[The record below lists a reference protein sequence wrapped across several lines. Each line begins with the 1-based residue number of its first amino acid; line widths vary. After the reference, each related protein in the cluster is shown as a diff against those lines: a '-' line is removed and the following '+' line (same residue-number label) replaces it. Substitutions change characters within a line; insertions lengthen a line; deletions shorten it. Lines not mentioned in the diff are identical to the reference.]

1 MSKGETVKAERDFMK
16 QKIIGTG
23 LSGLVGSRI
32 VELLKDKFEFVDF
45 SLDTG
50 VNILDKENLS
60 QAFEKNKN
68 AVAVLHMAAFT
79 DTNAAWEQRGDKL
92 GICYQLNV
100 EGTRNILDLAKKYN
114 QYLVYI
120 STDFVFDGT
129 KTTPYTET
137 DTPNPIEWYGETK
150 YLGEKV
156 ITDSGYPNY
165 NISRITYPYRAEFE
179 KKVDIIRKVLIK
191 LQNNE
196 PVKMFF
202 DQICTYT
209 FVDDIAQA
217 LGYFFENK
225 NTGIY
230 HLVGSSSHSP
240 YEMCLEIAKVFN
252 LNKDLIST
260 SSLEEYIK
268 SQSEGSRPWQKTLIT
283 SNKKVTNLGLT
294 FKTLTEGLEEIKNQ
308 LKL

>member
-1 MSKGETVKAERDFMK
+1 M

-45 SLDTG
+45 SLDSG
-50 VNILDKENLS
+50 VNLLDQQSLS
-60 QAFEKNKN
+60 QAFEKNKD

-79 DTNAAWEQRGDKL
+79 DTNTAWEQKGDKS

-100 EGTRNILDLAKKYN
+100 EGTRSILNLAKKYN
-114 QYLVYI
+114 QYLIYI

-129 KTTPYTET
+129 KTTPYLET

-150 YLGEKV
+150 YLGEEV
-156 ITDSGYPNY
+156 ITDSGYTNY
-165 NISRITYPYRAEFE
+165 NISRITYPYRAEYD
-179 KKVDIIRKVLIK
+179 KKIDIIRKVLTK

-196 PVKMFF
+196 PVKMFS

-209 FVDDIAQA
+209 FIDDIAQA
-217 LGYFFENK
+217 LGYFLENK

-240 YEMCLEIAKVFN
+240 YEMCLEIAKAFN
-252 LNKDLIST
+252 LNKDLISA
-260 SSLEEYIK
+260 SSLEEYLK
-268 SQSEGSRPWQKTLIT
+268 SQPVGSRPWQKTLIT
-283 SNKKVTNLGLT
+283 SNQKVTNLGLK
-294 FKTLTEGLEEIKNQ
+294 FKTLPEGLEEIKKQINYG
-308 LKL
+308 K

>member
-1 MSKGETVKAERDFMK
+1 M

-45 SLDTG
+45 SLDSG
-50 VNILDKENLS
+50 VNILDKENLAA
-60 QAFEKNKN
+60 AFEQNKD

-79 DTNAAWEQRGDKL
+79 DTNAAWEQKGDKS

-100 EGTRNILDLAKKYN
+100 EGTRNILELVQKYN
-114 QYLVYI
+114 QYLIYI
-120 STDFVFDGT
+120 STDFIFDGT
-129 KTTPYTET
+129 KTTPYIET
-137 DTPNPIEWYGETK
+137 DTPSPIEWYGETK

-156 ITDSGYPNY
+156 ITDSGYQNY
-165 NISRITYPYRAEFE
+165 NISRITYPYRAKFDT
-179 KKVDIIRKVLIK
+179 KIDIIRKVLTK

-196 PVKMFF
+196 PVKMFS

-209 FVDDIAQA
+209 FIDDIANA

-240 YEMCLEIAKVFN
+240 CEMCLEIAKAFN
-252 LNKDLIST
+252 LNKDLISP
-260 SSLEEYIK
+260 SSLDEYIK
-268 SQSEGSRPWQKTLIT
+268 SQPEGSRPWQKTLIT
-283 SNKKVTNLGLT
+283 SNQKAKNLGLN
-294 FKTLTEGLEEIKNQ
+294 FKTLEEGLEEIKRQ
-308 LKL
+308 LSL

>member
-1 MSKGETVKAERDFMK
+1 M

-23 LSGLVGSRI
+23 LTGLVGSRI

-45 SLDTG
+45 SLDTN
-50 VNILDKENLS
+50 VNILDLAS
-60 QAFEKNKN
+60 ITTAFEQHKD

-79 DTNAAWEQRGDKL
+79 DTNVAWDQRGGKT

-100 EGTRNILDLAKKYN
+100 EGTRNILNLAKKYN
-114 QYLVYI
+114 QYLIYI
-120 STDFVFDGT
+120 STDFVFDGA
-129 KTTPYTET
+129 KNTPYLET
-137 DTPNPIEWYGETK
+137 DTPFPIEWYGETK

-156 ITDSGYPNY
+156 IQDSGYTNY
-165 NISRITYPYRAEFE
+165 NISRITYPYRAKFE
-179 KKVDIIRKVLIK
+179 IKADIIKKVLTK

-196 PVKMFF
+196 PVKMFS

-209 FVDDIAQA
+209 FIDDIAQA

-225 NTGIY
+225 TTGIY

-240 YEMCLEIAKVFN
+240 YEMAKLVAKTFGFDEN
-252 LNKDLIST
+252 SVQA

-268 SQSEGSRPWQKTLIT
+268 SQPAGSRPWQKTLIT
-283 SNKKVTNLGLT
+283 SNQKAKDLGLN
-294 FKTLTEGLEEIKNQ
+294 FKTLTEGLEEIKKQSLN
-308 LKL
+308 L

>member
-1 MSKGETVKAERDFMK
+1 M

-45 SLDTG
+45 SLDSG
-50 VNILDKENLS
+50 VNLLDQQSLS
-60 QAFEKNKN
+60 QAFEKNKD
-68 AVAVLHMAAFT
+68 AVAVLHLAAFT
-79 DTNAAWEQRGDKL
+79 DTNAAWEQKGDNS

-100 EGTRNILDLAKKYN
+100 EGTRNILNLAQKYN
-114 QYLVYI
+114 QYLIYI

-129 KTTPYTET
+129 KTTPYIET

-150 YLGEKV
+150 YFGEKV
-156 ITDSGYPNY
+156 ITDSGYTNY
-165 NISRITYPYRAEFE
+165 NISRITYPYRAKFE
-179 KKVDIIRKVLIK
+179 PKVDIIRKVLTK

-196 PVKMFF
+196 PVKMFS

-209 FVDDIAQA
+209 FIDDIAES
-217 LGYFFENK
+217 LGYFLDNK
-225 NTGIY
+225 TTGIY

-240 YEMCLEIAKVFN
+240 YEMCLEIAKAFN
-252 LNKDLIST
+252 LNKDLISA

-268 SQSEGSRPWQKTLIT
+268 SQPAGSRPWQKTLIT
-283 SNKKVTNLGLT
+283 SNQKVTNLGLK
-294 FKTLTEGLEEIKNQ
+294 FKTLSEGLEEIKKQ
-308 LKL
+308 LSTN

>member
-1 MSKGETVKAERDFMK
+1 M

-50 VNILDKENLS
+50 VNLLDQQSLAD
-60 QAFEKNKN
+60 AFEKNKD

-79 DTNAAWEQRGDKL
+79 DTNAAWEQKGDKT

-100 EGTRNILDLAKKYN
+100 EGTKSILDLAQKYN
-114 QYLVYI
+114 QYLLYI

-129 KTTPYTET
+129 KTTPYLET

-156 ITDSGYPNY
+156 ITDSGYANY
-165 NISRITYPYRAEFE
+165 NISRITYPYRAKFE
-179 KKVDIIRKVLIK
+179 KKDDIIRKVLNK

-196 PVKMFF
+196 QVKMFS

-209 FVDDIAQA
+209 FIDDIANA

-225 NTGIY
+225 TAGIY

-240 YEMCLEIAKVFN
+240 YEMSLEVAKAFN
-252 LNKDLIST
+252 LNKDLVSA

-268 SQSEGSRPWQKTLIT
+268 SQPVGSRPWQKTLIT
-283 SNKKVTNLGLT
+283 SNQKATDLGLK
-294 FKTLTEGLEEIKNQ
+294 FKTLPEGLEEIKRQ
-308 LKL
+308 SSL

>member
-1 MSKGETVKAERDFMK
+1 M

-45 SLDTG
+45 SLDSG
-50 VNILDKENLS
+50 VNLLDQQSLAD
-60 QAFEKNKN
+60 AFEKNKD

-79 DTNAAWEQRGDKL
+79 DTNAAWEQKGDKS

-100 EGTRNILDLAKKYN
+100 EGTRSILNLAQKYN
-114 QYLVYI
+114 QYLIYI

-129 KTTPYTET
+129 KTTPYLET

-156 ITDSGYPNY
+156 ITDSGYANY

-179 KKVDIIRKVLIK
+179 PKVDIIRKVLTK

-196 PVKMFF
+196 PVKMFSN
-202 DQICTYT
+202 QICTYT
-209 FVDDIAQA
+209 FIDDIAES
-217 LGYFFENK
+217 LGYFLENK
-225 NTGIY
+225 TTGIY

-240 YEMCLEIAKVFN
+240 YEMCLEIAKAFN
-252 LNKDLIST
+252 LNKDLISA

-268 SQSEGSRPWQKTLIT
+268 SQPAGSRPWQKTLIT
-283 SNKKVTNLGLT
+283 SNQKVTDLGLK
-294 FKTLTEGLEEIKNQ
+294 FKTLPEGLEEIKNQ
-308 LKL
+308 INYGK

>member
-1 MSKGETVKAERDFMK
+1 MSNK

-32 VELLKDKFEFVDF
+32 VELLKDKYEFVDF

-50 VNILDKENLS
+50 VNVLDKESLAA
-60 QAFEKNKN
+60 AFAKNSD

-79 DTNAAWEQRGDKL
+79 DTNVAWSQNGDKT

-100 EGTRNILDLAKKYN
+100 EGTRNILELAKQYN

-120 STDFVFDGT
+120 STDFVFDGN
-129 KTTPYTET
+129 KTTPYTE
-137 DTPNPIEWYGETK
+137 DDQPNPIEWYGETK

-156 ITDSGYPNY
+156 ITDSGYNSA
-165 NISRITYPYRAEFE
+165 IVRITYPYRANFE
-179 KKVDIIRKVLIK
+179 AKPDIVHKVLAK

-196 PVKMFF
+196 VVKMFS

-209 FVDDIAQA
+209 FIDDIAYG
-217 LGYFFENK
+217 LDKIFESKPN
-225 NTGIY
+225 GIY

-240 YEMCLEIAKVFN
+240 YEMSKLVAKIFDYDQN
-252 LNKDLIST
+252 LVQP
-260 SSLEEYIK
+260 SSLEEFVK
-268 SQSEGSRPWQKTLIT
+268 SQPDGSRPWQKTLIT
-283 SNKKVTNLGLT
+283 SNQKAKSLGIEM
-294 FKTLTEGLEEIKNQ
+294 KTLQEGLEEIKKQ
-308 LKL
+308 IK

>member
-1 MSKGETVKAERDFMK
+1 M

-23 LSGLVGSRI
+23 LTGLVGSRI

-45 SLDTG
+45 SIDSG
-50 VNILDKENLS
+50 VNILDVASLNT
-60 QAFEKNKN
+60 AFELNKD
-68 AVAVLHMAAFT
+68 AVAILHLAAFT
-79 DTNAAWEQRGDKL
+79 DTNGAWEQRGDKSGL
-92 GICYQLNV
+92 CYQLNV
-100 EGTRNILDLAKKYN
+100 QGTQNILNLAKKYN
-114 QYLVYI
+114 QYLIYI

-129 KTTPYTET
+129 KTTPYVET

-156 ITDSGYPNY
+156 ILDSGYANY
-165 NISRITYPYRAEFE
+165 NISRITYPYRAKFE
-179 KKVDIIRKVLIK
+179 PKVDIIRKVLTK

-196 PVKMFF
+196 PVKMFS

-209 FVDDIAQA
+209 FIDDVVNA
-217 LGYFFENK
+217 LNYFLENK

-240 YEMCLEIAKVFN
+240 YDMCLKVAQVFGLDKN
-252 LNKDLIST
+252 LISA

-268 SQSEGSRPWQKTLIT
+268 SQPSGSRPWQKTLIT
-283 SNKKVTNLGLT
+283 SNQKATDLGLK
-294 FKTLTEGLEEIKNQ
+294 FKTLVEGLEEIKQQ
-308 LKL
+308 LNYGK